1 MIANLMAL
9 SVRAR
14 WAVLLL
20 FLVVAGAGVWQL
32 TKLPIDA
39 VPDITNKQVQI
50 NTVER
55 ALSPSEIEKRVTFP
69 IETALAGIPG
79 LETTRSLSRNGFSQV
94 SAIFTEGT
102 DLYFARQQV
111 SERLTQARDTLP
123 AGVQPQIGPVTTGLG
138 EVLMYSVDF
147 TNPGGRGAA
156 VRNGQ
161 PGWQSDGS
169 FLTPE
174 GDHLSDEVSRSAYLR
189 TVQDWI
195 VRPQLRSVK
204 GVAGIDSIGGYAKQF
219 VVEPDPVKLS
229 SFGISYSE
237 LAKALEAANL
247 SVGANYFNRGGEA
260 FLVRADARI
269 RDMDEIADAIVATRG
284 GVPVAVKDIATVRV
298 GGELRTGAASM
309 NGHEAVIGTALM
321 LIGENS
327 RVVARAVGEKLN
339 GIAKSLPPGIKVTTV
354 LDRSKLVNAT
364 VGTVQRNLAEGAI
377 LVAAALFFLLGNW
390 RAALI
395 AVLVIPF
402 SFLMMAMGMNAFGVP
417 GNLMSLGALDFG
429 LIVDGAVIIIENCL
443 ARLAHRQAHE
453 GRLLSVRERLEETMR
468 ASQEMIKPTVF
479 GQAIILLAFA
489 PLLMFTGV
497 EGKTFSPMAITI
509 MLALVAAFIL
519 ALTFVPAMVALLIR
533 GRVAEKDV
541 WLVAKTKERYL
552 PLLDMAV
559 ARPWPFILSGLA
571 FFAISI
577 PVFGMLGQEFIPQ
590 LDEKNV
596 ALASTRVPS
605 VSLDQS
611 LSMQRGVEQAV
622 SGLPEVAL
630 MFSKTGT
637 AEVATDPMP
646 QNISDGFVILKPQEE
661 WPAGV
666 KTKADVL
673 ERIEKKSGAKPGQV
687 YEVSQPIQLRFN
699 ELIAG
704 VRGDVAIKLYGDD
717 LDKMGAAAQR
727 IVKVLQVIPGAAD
740 VKAEQTSGSPTLDV
754 RFDRAAIARYGL
766 TVEEVADTVAAAM
779 GGRDAGLLFEG
790 DRRFEVT
797 VRVPEGTR
805 QSLDA
810 LASLP
815 VLLPAEAGSK
825 RNSIPL
831 SQVAQFR
838 FSEGLNQVSRENG
851 KRRVVIQT
859 NVRGRDVG
867 SFVTEAQAKVDKVAI
882 PTGSYL
888 EWGGQFQN
896 LQAASKRLSIV
907 VPLCFLA
914 IFGLLYLA
922 LGGLARAA
930 AVFLAIPLGLAGGVY
945 TLALTGIP
953 FSVSAAVGFICLAGV
968 AVLNGLVVMSAIRER
983 LEDGASLDAA
993 IIDGCREKM
1002 RAVIMTGFVPAIGFV
1017 PMALAHGTGAEV
1029 QKPLATVVI
1038 GGLIAA
1044 TVLTLLVL
1052 PAIARLVLGWGE
1064 RLAASRKRRSEVAGR
1079 QDTETQRDG
1088 TTNPA
1093 PEPVTT

>member
-14 WAVLLL
+14 WAVVLL
-20 FLVVAGAGVWQL
+20 FLIIAGFGAWQL

-39 VPDITNKQVQI
+39 VPDITNNQVQI

-55 ALSPSEIEKRVTFP
+55 GLSPIEIEKRVTFP

-94 SAIFTEGT
+94 SAIFTDKT

-123 AGVQPQIGPVTTGLG
+123 EGVQPQIGPVTTGLG

-147 TNPGGRGAA
+147 ANPGGKGATI
-156 VRNGQ
+156 RNGQ

-169 FLTPE
+169 FLTTE
-174 GDHLSDEVSRSAYLR
+174 GGRLTDEVGRAAYLR

-195 VRPQLRSVK
+195 IRPQLRTVQ
-204 GVAGIDSIGGYAKQF
+204 GVAGIDSIGGYAKQYI
-219 VVEPDPVKLS
+219 VEPDPVKLS
-229 SFGISYSE
+229 SYGISYSE
-237 LAKALEAANL
+237 LAKALEASNL
-247 SVGANYFNRGGEA
+247 AVGANYFNRGGEA
-260 FLVRADARI
+260 FLLRADARI
-269 RDMDEIADAIVATRG
+269 RDIDEIADAIVATRG
-284 GVPVAVKDIATVRV
+284 GLPIAVKDVANVKI
-298 GGELRTGAASM
+298 GGELRTGAASQ

-327 RVVARAVGEKLN
+327 RVVARAVGERLD
-339 GIAKSLPPGIKVTTV
+339 GIGKSLPPGIKVTTV

-364 VGTVQRNLAEGAI
+364 VATVQRNLIEGAI
-377 LVAAALFFLLGNW
+377 LVAAALFLLLGNV
-390 RAALI
+390 RAAII
-395 AVLVIPF
+395 AVLIIPF
-402 SFLMMAMGMNAFGVP
+402 SFLMMAIGMNAFRVP

-443 ARLAHRQAHE
+443 ARLAHRQEHE
-453 GRLLSVRERLEETMR
+453 GRLLNLRERLEETMR

-479 GQAIILLAFA
+479 GQGIILLAFA

-509 MLALVAAFIL
+509 MLALIAAFIL

-533 GRVAEKDV
+533 GKVSEKEV
-541 WLVAKTKERYL
+541 WIIAKTKARYA
-552 PLLDMAV
+552 PLLDKAV
-559 ARPWPFILSGLA
+559 ARPWPFIGAGFA
-571 FFAISI
+571 FFAASVM
-577 PVFGMLGQEFIPQ
+577 VFGFLGQEFIPQ

-596 ALASTRVPS
+596 ALASSRVPS
-605 VSLDQS
+605 VSLEKS
-611 LSMQRGVEQAV
+611 LSMQREVERAV
-622 SGLPEVAL
+622 TNLPEVEL

-646 QNISDGFVILKPQEE
+646 PNISDGFVILKPQDE
-661 WPAGV
+661 WPEGV
-666 KTKADVL
+666 NTKADVL
-673 ERIEKKSGAKPGQV
+673 QRIEERASAKIGNAF
-687 YEVSQPIQLRFN
+687 EVSQPIQLRFN

-717 LDKMGAAAQR
+717 LDKMGAAAQA
-727 IVKVLQVIPGAAD
+727 IVRALQTVPGAAD

-754 RFDRAAIARYGL
+754 KFDRAAIARYGL
-766 TVEEVADTVAAAM
+766 TIEEVADTVAAAM
-779 GGRDAGLLFEG
+779 GGREAGLLFEG

-797 VRVPEGTR
+797 VRVPPATR
-805 QSLDA
+805 ESLDA
-810 LASLP
+810 LAALP
-815 VLLPAEAGSK
+815 VLLPQEAGGHRGSV
-825 RNSIPL
+825 PL

-838 FSEGLNQVSRENG
+838 FSEGLNQISRENG
-851 KRRVVIQT
+851 KRRVVIQA

-867 SFVTEAQAKVDKVAI
+867 SFVAEAQAKVDKLAL
-882 PTGSYL
+882 PSGSYL

-896 LQAASKRLSIV
+896 LQAAAQRLSIV

-914 IFGLLYLA
+914 IFGLLYMA

-930 AVFLAIPLGLAGGVY
+930 SVFLAVPLGLAGGVF
-945 TLALTGIP
+945 TLWLTGIS

-968 AVLNGLVVMSAIRER
+968 AVLNGLVVMTAIREK
-983 LEDGASLDAA
+983 LEAGVELSRA
-993 IIDGCREKM
+993 IVEGTFEKV
-1002 RAVIMTGFVPAIGFV
+1002 RPVIMTGFVPAIGFV

-1044 TVLTLLVL
+1044 TILTLLVL
-1052 PAIARLVLGWGE
+1052 PAISKVVLGLGE
-1064 RLAASRKRRSEVAGR
+1064 KIGRRPAKQHEEVAP
-1079 QDTETQRDG
+1079 
-1088 TTNPA
+1088 NASPA
-1093 PEPVTT
+1093 TV